1 MTDNLA
7 PCFTFEDNEQP
18 LDKLLLQMAQQQH
31 PFVGKGEKV
40 ARRPQRKC
48 FLGTW
53 HDIYSVQ
60 PAGAGGSGRGQAGF
74 GGVTG
79 EFLLWK
85 GTSREL

>member
-18 LDKLLLQMAQQQH
+18 LDQLLLQMAQWQH
-31 PFVGKGEKV
+31 LFMGKREKV

-53 HDIYSVQ
+53 HDICSVQ
-60 PAGAGGSGRGQAGF
+60 PARAGGSGRGQAGF
-74 GGVTG
+74 GGATG